1 MTIPLR
7 NTIFEKIKE
16 ANSLTDVELYKSLTK
31 DGLNLP
37 EDKFNKLL
45 LDLEILG
52 LIKVAWFTKDERRI
66 EVIVVEKEEDPIEKQ
81 NKEVNS
87 LTDVELYKSLTKD
100 GQNLPEDKFNKL
112 LLDLEILG
120 LIKVAW
126 FTKDERRI
134 EVIVIEKEEDPIE
147 KQNKEVMEKD
157 YEASFPGL
165 DK

>member
-7 NTIFEKIKE
+7 NTIYDKIKE
-16 ANSLTDVELYKSLTK
+16 VNSLTDVELYKSLTK
-31 DGLNLP
+31 DGLNIP

-66 EVIVVEKEEDPIEKQ
+66 ELVVIK
-81 NKEVNS
+81 
-87 LTDVELYKSLTKD
+87 
-100 GQNLPEDKFNKL
+100 
-112 LLDLEILG
+112 
-120 LIKVAW
+120 
-126 FTKDERRI
+126 
-134 EVIVIEKEEDPIE
+134 KEEDPIE

>member
-7 NTIFEKIKE
+7 NTIYDKIKE
-16 ANSLTDVELYKSLTK
+16 VNSLTDVELYKSITK
-31 DGLNLP
+31 DGLNIP

-45 LDLEILG
+45 LDLEILC

-66 EVIVVEKEEDPIEKQ
+66 E
-81 NKEVNS
+81 
-87 LTDVELYKSLTKD
+87 L
-100 GQNLPEDKFNKL
+100 
-112 LLDLEILG
+112 
-120 LIKVAW
+120 
-126 FTKDERRI
+126 
-134 EVIVIEKEEDPIE
+134 IVIKKEEDPIE

>member
-1 MTIPLR
+1 MAIPLR
-7 NTIFEKIKE
+7 NTVYDKIKE
-16 ANSLTDVELYKSLTK
+16 VNSLTDVELYKSLTK
-31 DGLNLP
+31 DGLNIP

-66 EVIVVEKEEDPIEKQ
+66 E
-81 NKEVNS
+81 
-87 LTDVELYKSLTKD
+87 L
-100 GQNLPEDKFNKL
+100 
-112 LLDLEILG
+112 
-120 LIKVAW
+120 
-126 FTKDERRI
+126 
-134 EVIVIEKEEDPIE
+134 IVIKKEEDPIE

>member
-7 NTIFEKIKE
+7 NTIFEKI
-16 ANSLTDVELYKSLTK
+16 
-31 DGLNLP
+31 
-37 EDKFNKLL
+37 
-45 LDLEILG
+45 
-52 LIKVAWFTKDERRI
+52 
-66 EVIVVEKEEDPIEKQ
+66 
-81 NKEVNS
+81 KEVNS

-134 EVIVIEKEEDPIE
+134 EMIVVEKEEDPIE
-147 KQNKEVMEKD
+147 AQNKEVMEKD
-157 YEASFPGL
+157 YEASFPGV

>member
-7 NTIFEKIKE
+7 NTVYDKIKE
-16 ANSLTDVELYKSLTK
+16 VNSLTDVELYKSLTK
-31 DGLNLP
+31 DGLNIP

-66 EVIVVEKEEDPIEKQ
+66 ELVVIK
-81 NKEVNS
+81 
-87 LTDVELYKSLTKD
+87 
-100 GQNLPEDKFNKL
+100 
-112 LLDLEILG
+112 
-120 LIKVAW
+120 
-126 FTKDERRI
+126 
-134 EVIVIEKEEDPIE
+134 KEEDPIE

>member
-66 EVIVVEKEEDPIEKQ
+66 EVIIIEEKKDPIEMQ
-81 NKEVNS
+81 NKE
-87 LTDVELYKSLTKD
+87 T
-100 GQNLPEDKFNKL
+100 
-112 LLDLEILG
+112 
-120 LIKVAW
+120 
-126 FTKDERRI
+126 
-134 EVIVIEKEEDPIE
+134 
-147 KQNKEVMEKD
+147 MEKD

>member
-7 NTIFEKIKE
+7 NTIYDKIKE
-16 ANSLTDVELYKSLTK
+16 VNSLTDVELYKSLTK
-31 DGLNLP
+31 DGLNIP

-66 EVIVVEKEEDPIEKQ
+66 EMV
-81 NKEVNS
+81 
-87 LTDVELYKSLTKD
+87 
-100 GQNLPEDKFNKL
+100 
-112 LLDLEILG
+112 
-120 LIKVAW
+120 
-126 FTKDERRI
+126 
-134 EVIVIEKEEDPIE
+134 VIEEEKDSIE
-147 KQNKEVMEKD
+147 IQNKEVMEKD